1 VSVQAEVLNL
11 LMRLKRDHGLTYV
24 LVSHNLAVVAH
35 VCETLAV
42 MQNGEIVETMSVQQL
57 RDHQSSMPYTQQL
70 LTASLGY
77 DRGAID
83 AFEEFGQ

>member
-1 VSVQAEVLNL
+1 

-42 MQNGEIVETMSVQQL
+42 MQHGEIIETMSVQQL

-77 DRGAID
+77 DRGAIN
-83 AFEEFGQ
+83 AFEEFGR